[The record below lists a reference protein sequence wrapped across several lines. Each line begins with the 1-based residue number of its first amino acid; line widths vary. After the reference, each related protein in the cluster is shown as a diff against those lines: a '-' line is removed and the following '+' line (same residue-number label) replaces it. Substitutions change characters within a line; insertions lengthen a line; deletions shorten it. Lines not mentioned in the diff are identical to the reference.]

1 MPNGTYERIKKFYD
15 TLPLNSHHEYIHDG
29 RKYHQDI
36 NISFIAL
43 ELKLKLKFIHGH
55 FNLSESHSIA
65 LTRKTITLDIS
76 DSPTDLKVSEK
87 TKPLH
92 RG

>member
-1 MPNGTYERIKKFYD
+1 MQTISLGEH
-15 TLPLNSHHEYIHDG
+15 LPGGANIVLNIDVLNSHHEYIHDG

-55 FNLSESHSIA
+55 FNLSESNSIA

-76 DSPTDLKVSEK
+76 DSPTDLKVS
-87 TKPLH
+87 
-92 RG
+92 